1 MLNKSIRILDF
12 DGSIV
17 KQQNLI
23 SRCKTEIIDLKG
35 LGPAVRLWMNKKTK
49 NEIEERIRG
58 STKDSITF
66 LGSGDFHHISSILI
80 NQFYKPFSVIIFDF
94 HPDWDTLPP
103 RFGCGSWVNQV
114 LKSKNIEKFIL
125 IGVSSDDI
133 SSGYVQSGN
142 LDSLKDNRV
151 EIYPYAHKP
160 SLAFFK
166 RIPENVSFR
175 FNKHL
180 LFNKIYWNELKDKNL
195 KDFFLS
201 LLKRIPT
208 KEVYISIDK
217 DCLKRDCALTNWEE
231 GYLSLDELLL
241 ILKLI
246 KENLDIVGA
255 DIVGDYS
262 KICIKSK
269 FKGICSYFDHPKAQT
284 ANKLPESVIT
294 AINEE
299 TNLKI
304 LELLTL

>member
-1 MLNKSIRILDF
+1 MLNKSIRVLNLD
-12 DGSIV
+12 DSIV
-17 KQQNLI
+17 KQQSLI
-23 SRCKTEIIDLKG
+23 SRYKAEIIDLKE
-35 LGPAVRLWMNKKTK
+35 LGPKVRLWMNKKTK

-80 NQFYKPFSVIIFDF
+80 NQFHQPFSVIIFDF
-94 HPDWDTLPP
+94 HPDWETLPP

-180 LFNKIYWNELKDKNL
+180 LFNKIYWSELKDKNL

-208 KEVYISIDK
+208 KEVYLSIDK
-217 DCLKRDCALTNWEE
+217 DCLRKDYALTNWEE
-231 GYLSLDELLL
+231 GHLSLDELLL

-269 FKGICSYFDHPKAQT
+269 FKSICSYFDHPKAQT
-284 ANKLPESVIT
+284 ANKFSEPVVT
-294 AINEE
+294 ATNEA

-304 LELLTL
+304 LQLLAG